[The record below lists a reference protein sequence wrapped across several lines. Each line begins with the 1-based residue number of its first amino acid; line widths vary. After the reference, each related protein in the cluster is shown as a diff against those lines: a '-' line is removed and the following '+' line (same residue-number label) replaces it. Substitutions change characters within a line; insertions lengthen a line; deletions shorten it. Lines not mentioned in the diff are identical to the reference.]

1 MRDAAKGLCDLTVY
15 ELKSVCRVKGLKV
28 SGRKA
33 ELIARI
39 EETVDHQAAET
50 EAAQRGEEQ
59 GGERQRRSD
68 AAVETASEG
77 ETSECEEQREK
88 FELVS
93 EVLSAEEASA
103 AELDKWRSTRR
114 AERRK
119 RLAGYYSDE
128 YAKMVANLEMAAC
141 PAYARALDSP

>member
-1 MRDAAKGLCDLTVY
+1 M
-15 ELKSVCRVKGLKV
+15 

-59 GGERQRRSD
+59 VSLTRPIFPICQTPCPYISPDVFSHGTPMDAPGRTLTRFPHMPHPTCPIYYQRIFLSVLQGGERQRRSD

-77 ETSECEEQREK
+77 ETR
-88 FELVS
+88 
-93 EVLSAEEASA
+93 
-103 AELDKWRSTRR
+103 
-114 AERRK
+114 
-119 RLAGYYSDE
+119 
-128 YAKMVANLEMAAC
+128 
-141 PAYARALDSP
+141 